1 MRGARG
7 GVRGARCGA
16 RGAGWGVGMMRN
28 TAVGAALTVAGC
40 CAVLMAQQPAA
51 PAGQRPAPTFRVE
64 VNYVEIDATVTDAQ
78 GNFVRNLNQDD
89 FELIEEGEAQTIT
102 AFTMVDLP
110 VERVDPPLFRG
121 TAVEPDVRT
130 NIGEFNGRVIL
141 LVLDDLEVDFR
152 RSLLVRAA
160 AKQFVRRFVGVND
173 LVAVV
178 NTGGRVTAGQD
189 FTNSQSRILA
199 AIDKFI
205 GQKPRRS
212 DQASEMEVVSK
223 AQNSIRA
230 LGATAEFL
238 GNIRGR
244 RKAVVWFAEGVEY
257 DIENP
262 MKTYAME
269 IRDDM
274 RAAIATATRAGVSLY
289 GVDPRGVGAGLDEAI
304 DLGSL
309 DQDFQ
314 AEGGMSAVMNDT
326 RRGQDFLRTMSS
338 ETGGFAVVNQN
349 NLNSAF
355 GKIIQENSSYYL
367 LGYHPTNDKRDGKLR
382 KVLVRVKRPGL
393 QVKFRTGYTAPKGKP
408 SVRETAPSA
417 ASAPADMRAALDSP
431 LPVSG
436 LGMRVFAA
444 PFSGP
449 SKKGSVAIIVE
460 FDPSRLR
467 FQPTGT
473 GGFAE
478 DIELIILPV
487 NASGKPL
494 DGARDK
500 APLRLSQPSYDLARA
515 NGLRMVRR
523 LDLPPGRYQLH
534 VAAKASNGNAV
545 GGLAYDI
552 EVPDFSKPPL
562 AMSGIAL
569 IAASAG
575 RMLTPPPDKE
585 FTEMLPVAATA
596 LRDFPAGD
604 TLSVFAEVYDN
615 KAGTPHAVE
624 IRTTVTSDD
633 GKVVFSATDQ
643 RRTEEIQAKTG
654 GFGHIVKIPLADY
667 RPGRYVLHIEAKALM
682 SSGATAARELEFRV
696 R

>member
-1 MRGARG
+1 MVASL
-7 GVRGARCGA
+7 
-16 RGAGWGVGMMRN
+16 
-28 TAVGAALTVAGC
+28 TAAA
-40 CAVLMAQQPAA
+40 AQQPPAA
-51 PAGQRPAPTFRVE
+51 PPDQRPAPTFRVE

-78 GNFVRNLNQDD
+78 GTFVRNLTKDD
-89 FELIEEGEAQTIT
+89 FELIEEGDLQTVS
-102 AFTMVDLP
+102 AFTMVDVP
-110 VERVDPPLFRG
+110 VERADPPLFRG
-121 TAVEPDVRT
+121 APVEPDVRT

-141 LVLDDLEVDFR
+141 LVLDDLQTDFR

-178 NTGGRVTAGQD
+178 YTGGRATAGQE
-189 FTNSQSRILA
+189 FTNSQSRLIA
-199 AIDKFI
+199 AIDKFT

-212 DQASEMEVVSK
+212 DRASEMEVVSK
-223 AQNSIRA
+223 AQNSLRA
-230 LGATAEFL
+230 LSASAEFL
-238 GNIRGR
+238 ASIRGR

-262 MKTYAME
+262 MTTYAMQ
-269 IRDDM
+269 IRDEM
-274 RAAIATATRAGVSLY
+274 RAAVAAATRAGVSFY

-304 DLGSL
+304 DLGPL
-309 DQDFQ
+309 DPDFQ
-314 AEGGMSAVMNDT
+314 GESGMSAIMNET
-326 RRGQDFLRTMSS
+326 RRAQNFLRTLSS

-349 NLNSAF
+349 NLNAAF
-355 GKIIQENSSYYL
+355 AKIIQENSSYYL
-367 LGYHPTNDKRDGKLR
+367 LGYHPTNDKRDGKFR
-382 KVLVRVKRPGL
+382 KVLVRVKRPGV
-393 QVKFRTGYTAPKGKP
+393 QVKFRTGYTTAKGKP
-408 SVRETAPSA
+408 AARETSPSA
-417 ASAPADMRAALDSP
+417 ASAPADLRAALDSP

-467 FQPTGT
+467 FQPTGS
-473 GGFAE
+473 GGFSE
-478 DIELIILPV
+478 DLELIILPV

-500 APLRLSQPSYDLARA
+500 APLRLSQRSFDLAST

-534 VAAKASNGNAV
+534 VAAKATNGNAV

-552 EVPDFSKPPL
+552 EVPDFSKPSL
-562 AMSGIAL
+562 AMSGIAVM
-569 IAASAG
+569 AASAG
-575 RMLTPPPDKE
+575 RMLTPPPDKA
-585 FTEMLPVAATA
+585 FTDVLPVAATA

-615 KAGTPHAVE
+615 KAGTRHAVE
-624 IRTTVTSDD
+624 IKTTVTFDD
-633 GKVVFSATDQ
+633 GKVVFRASDQ
-643 RRTEEIQAKTG
+643 RRTEEIQGKTG
-654 GFGHIVKIPLADY
+654 GFGHTVKIPLAQY
-667 RPGRYVLHIEAKALM
+667 RPGRYVLRIEAKALM
-682 SSGATAARELEFRV
+682 SEGATAARELEFRV